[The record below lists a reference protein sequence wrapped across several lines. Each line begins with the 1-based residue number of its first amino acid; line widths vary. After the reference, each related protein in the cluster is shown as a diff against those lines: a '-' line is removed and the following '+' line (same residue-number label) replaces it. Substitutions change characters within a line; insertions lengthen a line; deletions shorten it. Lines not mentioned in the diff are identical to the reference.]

1 LIPIF
6 LFVGFINKNN
16 SFITFVVFQIV
27 MPDYP
32 NDIKS
37 KLPKVGTTI
46 FTVMSQLANE
56 NKAINLSQGFPDF
69 ESSSELIGLVNVAM
83 KKGLNQY
90 APMPG
95 ILALREQ
102 IAEKT
107 QKLYGTIYHP
117 ESEITVTAGATQAIY
132 TAIAATIREGDEVII
147 FTPAYDCYE
156 PAIELNGGRTVFVQ
170 MHAPNYKVNWE
181 QVKKL
186 INQRTKMIII
196 NTPHN
201 PTGTVLEEEDML
213 ALEKIVSDTDIVL
226 ISDEVYEHIIFDGKQ
241 HQSAS
246 KYPGLAER
254 SFIISS
260 FGKTFHNTGWKMG
273 YCIAPK
279 NLMVEFRKAHQF
291 IIFST
296 NTPMQHG
303 LAEYL
308 KNEENYLSL
317 NSFYQEKRDL
327 FAKLIKDSRFEV
339 LPSSGT
345 YFQLLS
351 YKKITDIDDTDYA
364 IELTEK
370 HKIASIPVSVFYHQR
385 VDEKVLRFCVA
396 KKEETLHQAAEILN
410 KV

>member
-1 LIPIF
+1 M
-6 LFVGFINKNN
+6 KE
-16 SFITFVVFQIV
+16 
-27 MPDYP
+27 YP
-32 NDIKS
+32 NIIKS

-56 NKAINLSQGFPDF
+56 QNAINLSQGFPDF
-69 ESSSELIGLVNVAM
+69 ESSSELSSLVSEAL

-95 ILALREQ
+95 IMELREQ
-102 IAEKT
+102 IAKKT
-107 QKLYGTIYHP
+107 FNLYGVEYNP
-117 ESEITVTAGATQAIY
+117 ETEITVTAGATQAIY
-132 TAIAATIREGDEVII
+132 TAIAAMVNEGDEVII

-156 PAIELNGGRTVFVQ
+156 PSIELNGGKPVFVQ
-170 MHAPNYKVNWE
+170 MHAPDYKVNWD

-201 PTGTVLEEEDML
+201 PTGMVLTNKDML
-213 ALEKIVSDTDIVL
+213 ALEKIVSDTDIVV
-226 ISDEVYEHIIFDGKQ
+226 ISDEVYEHIIFDRQQ
-241 HQSAS
+241 HQSAARF
-246 KYPGLAER
+246 PGLAER

-260 FGKTFHNTGWKMG
+260 FGKTFHNTGWKIG

-291 IIFST
+291 MVFCV
-296 NTPMQHG
+296 NHPMQYA

-317 NSFYQEKRDL
+317 GSFYQQKRDY
-327 FAKLIKDSRFEV
+327 FSELIKDSKFEI

-351 YKKITDIDDTDYA
+351 YKEITNKQDTEFA
-364 IELTEK
+364 IELTK
-370 HKIASIPVSVFYHQR
+370 NHKIASIPVSVFYHQK

-396 KKEETLHQAAEILN
+396 KKEETLYKAAEILN
-410 KV
+410 KI